1 MTHDVPN
8 DVVIGNQEITFTDAF
23 YELAAAVKKA
33 PLFRVILPKWIFKS
47 LTIIFKIELILG
59 GGIAYNIPILIIIPT
74 VLHILIIQWH
84 LSNVNVCYR

>member
-23 YELAAAVKKA
+23 YELATAVKKA

-47 LTIIFKIELILG
+47 LTVIFKNRIDSWGRHCLQHPPLTI
-59 GGIAYNIPILIIIPT
+59 ILI
-74 VLHILIIQWH
+74 VLHILTIQ
-84 LSNVNVCYR
+84 